1 MSETTGQKPTD
12 KNCRMCGVELLTG
25 KNFTKTNLDHG
36 MYFCQG
42 CVPKELKNRR
52 MFVNGKYIPKT
63 HPLHKPGKYKGF
75 MDAAF
80 SSLENYERSVEGEV
94 YIIYNP
100 SFPGWVKVGM
110 AIDSKDRLK
119 QYQTGSP
126 YRNYTLVASYTVEN
140 RREAESKVHLLL
152 EDKHSRRG
160 EWFYCTAPVAKDILN
175 KYFNSTGEQLELF

>member
-1 MSETTGQKPTD
+1 MSETTGQKPTNPVNKKSGEYVFED
-12 KNCRMCGVELLTG
+12 GEWWYIAKQDRMRRHAETQQAR
-25 KNFTKTNLDHG
+25 H
-36 MYFCQG
+36 
-42 CVPKELKNRR
+42 NRR
-52 MFVNGKYIPKT
+52 MWVDGKYIPQS
-63 HPLHKPGKYKGF
+63 HPLHKPGRYKGF
-75 MDAAF
+75 TDAAF
-80 SSLENYERSVEGEV
+80 SSLENYERSLEGEV

-175 KYFNSTGEQLELF
+175 KYFNSVGEQIELF